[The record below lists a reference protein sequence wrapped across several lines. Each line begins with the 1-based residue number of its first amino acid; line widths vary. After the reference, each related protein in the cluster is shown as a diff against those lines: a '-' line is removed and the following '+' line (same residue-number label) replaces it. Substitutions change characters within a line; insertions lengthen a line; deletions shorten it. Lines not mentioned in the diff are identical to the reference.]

1 MRIQLDLKIFF
12 LNIYNEEI
20 LNVVIKRE
28 RSQQQRLQLYKQKG
42 GYNLEKIS
50 IIQMHCLRHWGYQI
64 KINHFEKKYVS
75 ITYFLVYN
83 HCKEI

>member
-50 IIQMHCLRHWGYQI
+50 IIQMHCLRHWRYQI

-83 HCKEI
+83 HCKEM